1 MITTKRKRGVLYR
14 TITPIVFMKETSLG
28 ISMIAKE
35 KRESVKITRENAHLF
50 FSKYK
55 DIFFIQFPHL

>member
-1 MITTKRKRGVLYR
+1 MITTERNRGVLYR

-35 KRESVKITRENAHLF
+35 RRETMKSTR
-50 FSKYK
+50 
-55 DIFFIQFPHL
+55 